1 MRPNVATHARSA
13 PDTVV
18 RPRSQASC
26 SRSCSPCGRRVSLRG
41 ASESERRR
49 SVLTS
54 SFQRNAVHTALN
66 LVPFC
71 GVVFLWFMGVIRSQI
86 GDAEDKFFSTIYLG
100 SGLLFVA
107 MLFVVAAI
115 GGGLL
120 SEAGRQHG
128 AIPLDVW
135 NFARPTTY
143 SLVTN
148 FGIRMAG
155 VFIISTSAIGFRVGL
170 IAHRWFARIG
180 FLIGVF
186 LVLVASAVPWIE
198 LLFPGV
204 GPHMSVDLLI
214 RTFTPRESATTSKWR
229 LTHGF
234 QTASPHRCL
243 SEPDGVPRTRGGC
256 AGPARRAG
264 PATAR

>member
-1 MRPNVATHARSA
+1 MRPNVELTPEVPRTPRAAAIAGIVFALLFAVVVVAFRLAVPASPSA
-13 PDTVV
+13 
-18 RPRSQASC
+18 A
-26 SRSCSPCGRRVSLRG
+26 G
-41 ASESERRR
+41 

-54 SFQRNAVHTALN
+54 SFQRNVVHTALN

-71 GVVFLWFMGVIRSQI
+71 GVAFLWFMGVIRSQI

-128 AIPLDVW
+128 AISLDVW

-148 FGIRMAG
+148 FGVRMAG

-198 LLFPGV
+198 LLFPAWV
-204 GPHMSVDLLI
+204 LYMSVDLLV
-214 RTFTPRESATTSKWR
+214 RTFTHREPAATST
-229 LTHGF
+229 
-234 QTASPHRCL
+234 
-243 SEPDGVPRTRGGC
+243 GC
-256 AGPARRAG
+256 
-264 PATAR
+264 